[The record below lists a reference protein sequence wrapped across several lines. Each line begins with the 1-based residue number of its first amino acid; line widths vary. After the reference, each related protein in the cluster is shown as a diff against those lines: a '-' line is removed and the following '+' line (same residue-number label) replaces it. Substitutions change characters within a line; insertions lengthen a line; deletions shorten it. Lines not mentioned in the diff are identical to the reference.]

1 MVRISVRNEKPVVV
15 YVLMAITI
23 LIYLLQEGSLFLTGT
38 DIPSGLGVKSNE
50 AILLGQWWR
59 LITPM
64 FLHGGILHIAF
75 NMYALYSFGP
85 MLERHYGRGQFL
97 LLYLLSGFAGNVAS
111 FMSTVPYSLGSS
123 TAIFGLLGAYGMF
136 MYQNRQIFGDLA
148 RRALVNIATIAVIN
162 LIIGF
167 SSTMIDN
174 WGHIGGLVGGTLF
187 AWICGPAYQAEGV
200 FPDIRVV
207 DRRDSG
213 DAARASLAVGAL
225 FALLAAATS
234 FLRLR

>member
-1 MVRISVRNEKPVVV
+1 
-15 YVLMAITI
+15 
-23 LIYLLQEGSLFLTGT
+23 
-38 DIPSGLGVKSNE
+38 
-50 AILLGQWWR
+50 
-59 LITPM
+59 
-64 FLHGGILHIAF
+64 
-75 NMYALYSFGP
+75 
-85 MLERHYGRGQFL
+85 
-97 LLYLLSGFAGNVAS
+97 
-111 FMSTVPYSLGSS
+111 
-123 TAIFGLLGAYGMF
+123 MF

-148 RRALVNIATIAVIN
+148 RRALANIATIAVIN